1 VRAYLLSRLGQTV
14 LVVFLSLTAV
24 FFLMRLGGDPVLLF
38 LPMDIQ
44 AKDLTEF
51 RERLGF
57 NDPVAVQYGRFISRA
72 IRGDF
77 GESLRY
83 KQDALGL
90 VLERLPATLYLAV
103 AALGLTF
110 LVAVPVGVLSAV
122 RRGSLFDFFGMG
134 AAVLGQAIP
143 GFWLGL
149 MLIYLFSVQLGWL
162 PTGGTGSA
170 RHFVMPCVVLAS
182 FYAARMA
189 RLTRSSVLDTLNEE
203 FVLTARAKGLAE
215 RIVIAK
221 HALKNSA
228 IPIVTLAGLDTG
240 QLLGGRARG
249 AVYLVAEALL
259 ITRTLSL
266 NSEGQREQDRY
277 RELALVVARA
287 QFAPVA
293 EDTVFEYYEQMGR
306 YVESGPFD
314 IDPGPDLVPPTDER
328 TYNGRIWLLARTT
341 YFPDPDQPPPADS
354 PEYQRALSFYESRA
368 IGANFRWSWRNAGLE
383 QDLYRQT
390 IQASDAA
397 FRSATTTAGLLLANH
412 LLSAVDAFITE
423 RLSRPRRDVSIHSG
437 FRTGGHRRRY
447 GFAVTVSIGL

>member
-1 VRAYLLSRLGQTV
+1 MGLCAQEAPKPAVTGPLYSSGRARRRAQPGIGYTPGVRAYLLSRLGQTV

-44 AKDLTEF
+44 AKDLSEF

-57 NDPVAVQYGRFISRA
+57 NDPVAVQYGRFVGRA

-83 KQDALGL
+83 KQDALDL
-90 VLERLPATLYLAV
+90 VLERLPATLYLAL

-134 AAVLGQAIP
+134 AAVLGQAVP

-189 RLTRSSVLDTLNEE
+189 RITRSSVLDTLNEE

-215 RIVIAK
+215 RMVIAK

-240 QLLGGRARG
+240 QLLGG
-249 AVYLVAEALL
+249 AVITETIFAWPGLGRLTVQALL
-259 ITRTLSL
+259 NRDFPVVLAAVFIFSVTYTLI
-266 NSEGQREQDRY
+266 N
-277 RELALVVARA
+277 LVV
-287 QFAPVA
+287 
-293 EDTVFEYYEQMGR
+293 DLLYGWL
-306 YVESGPFD
+306 
-314 IDPGPDLVPPTDER
+314 DPR
-328 TYNGRIWLLARTT
+328 TR
-341 YFPDPDQPPPADS
+341 
-354 PEYQRALSFYESRA
+354 SRA
-368 IGANFRWSWRNAGLE
+368 AG
-383 QDLYRQT
+383 T
-390 IQASDAA
+390 
-397 FRSATTTAGLLLANH
+397 
-412 LLSAVDAFITE
+412 
-423 RLSRPRRDVSIHSG
+423 
-437 FRTGGHRRRY
+437 
-447 GFAVTVSIGL
+447 